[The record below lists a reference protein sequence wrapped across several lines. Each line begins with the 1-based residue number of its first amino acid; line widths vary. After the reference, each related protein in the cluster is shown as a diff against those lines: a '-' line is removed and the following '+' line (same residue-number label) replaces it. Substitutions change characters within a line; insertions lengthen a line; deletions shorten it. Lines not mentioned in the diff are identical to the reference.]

1 MRPSID
7 WSMLRMQRMVTA
19 IQPGNVRREIGAT
32 TTAISLASVKRRFAC
47 SVFGKRE
54 LRFPWPFECVG
65 VVSETDVTELTLL
78 GNETSQPSWQSCR
91 QAG

>member
-1 MRPSID
+1 
-7 WSMLRMQRMVTA
+7 MVTA
-19 IQPGNVRREIGAT
+19 IQPGNVRREVAAT
-32 TTAISLASVKRRFAC
+32 TTAISLASVKRRFGC

-78 GNETSQPSWQSCR
+78 GNETSEPAAMAIVP
-91 QAG
+91 AGRLNLNLTW

>member
-1 MRPSID
+1 
-7 WSMLRMQRMVTA
+7 MVTV
-19 IQPGNVRREIGAT
+19 IQPGNGRREVAAT
-32 TTAISLASVKRRFAC
+32 TISLGSVKRRFAC

-78 GNETSQPSWQSCR
+78 GNTLASRHGNRAGR
-91 QAG
+91 QVEPQFHVVKT